1 MTEERTRFEVLLES
15 IETKVNV
22 IAEGHGAL
30 VERLDR
36 MERRFEARFDGLESR
51 FDGLESRFDGLE
63 SRFNGLESRFNGLE
77 SRFNGLETKVD
88 RLETKVD
95 RVETKVDR
103 VETKIDGLETKVD
116 GLEVFAS
123 DAQGRLKRIETH
135 LQLKRANRSAPRHI
149 ATSAALSKRRRK
161 R

>member
-1 MTEERTRFEVLLES
+1 MMTEERTRFEVLLES

-36 MERRFEARFDGLESR
+36 MERRFETRFDVLESR
-51 FDGLESRFDGLE
+51 FD
-63 SRFNGLESRFNGLE
+63 GLE

-95 RVETKVDR
+95 RLETKVDGL
-103 VETKIDGLETKVD
+103 ETKVDGLETKVDGLETKVD

-135 LQLKRANRSAPRHI
+135 LQLKRASRSTRRHI
-149 ATSAALSKRRRK
+149 ATSAAASKRRRK
-161 R
+161 Q

>member
-1 MTEERTRFEVLLES
+1 MMTEERTRFEVLLES

-30 VERLDR
+30 VERSDALAEGQRTLVERLDR
-36 MERRFEARFDGLESR
+36 MERRFEIRFDVLESR
-51 FDGLESRFDGLE
+51 F
-63 SRFNGLESRFNGLE
+63 
-77 SRFNGLETKVD
+77 T

-95 RVETKVDR
+95 
-103 VETKIDGLETKVD
+103 GLEAKVD

-135 LQLKRANRSAPRHI
+135 LQLKRASRSAPRHL
-149 ATSAALSKRRRK
+149 ATSAAPSKRRRK
-161 R
+161 Q